1 MAESPALVI
10 VWFAFPVFSKSCW
23 VDDPAPAEMLP
34 MPPLNPGSF
43 NPTVFARAVRPA
55 LVKVETAV
63 PRAMD
68 PAADK
73 YR

>member
-1 MAESPALVI
+1 M
-10 VWFAFPVFSKSCW
+10 
-23 VDDPAPAEMLP
+23 DDPAPAEMLP